1 MSDPIQHFLLVFD
14 HGAGHLAEEIHF
26 GSDGDRAVQAY
37 AAKEREYTGKRDVEI
52 VLIGSDSIETVRITH
67 ANYFDGTVAISKYL
81 ADLDVG

>member
-1 MSDPIQHFLLVFD
+1 MSDIQHFLLVFD
-14 HGAGHLAEEIHF
+14 HGAGRLVEEIPF

-37 AAKEREYTGKRDVEI
+37 AAKEREYGGKRDVEI